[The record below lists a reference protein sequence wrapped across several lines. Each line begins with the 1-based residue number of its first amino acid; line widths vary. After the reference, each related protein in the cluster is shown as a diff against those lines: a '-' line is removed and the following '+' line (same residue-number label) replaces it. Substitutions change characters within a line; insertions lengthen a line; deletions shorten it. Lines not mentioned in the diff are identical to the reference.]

1 MRRRGRT
8 VKRPVGPGR
17 RVGNL
22 PTFAGVVGRL
32 PTLQVSLTD
41 SRHAGGMS
49 NYRRLKLPGSTWFF
63 TVNLAERG
71 SARLI
76 GHIDLLRAAYR
87 ATVAEHPLFCDAMV
101 ILPDHL
107 HAVWTLP
114 PGDSDFSTR
123 WRKIKARFT
132 HATGVRQ
139 ERSWSKERK
148 REAGLW
154 QRRFWE
160 HCIRDEAEYRRAVT
174 FCLTDPITHGLAKAP
189 EDWVFSTIHR
199 DKRAGRQLKLV

>member
-1 MRRRGRT
+1 M
-8 VKRPVGPGR
+8 
-17 RVGNL
+17 
-22 PTFAGVVGRL
+22 AGKVGRL
-32 PTLQVSLTD
+32 PTLQDWLTNL
-41 SRHAGGMS
+41 RHAGGMS
-49 NYRRLKLPGSTWFF
+49 QYRRFKRPGATWFF
-63 TVNLAERG
+63 TVHLAERG

-76 GHIDLLRAAYR
+76 EHIDLLRAAYR
-87 ATVAEHPLFCDAMV
+87 ATASEHPLFCDAMV

-139 ERSWSKERK
+139 ECGWSKERK

-160 HCIRDEAEYRRAVT
+160 HCIRDEAEYHRAVA
-174 FCLTDPITHGLAKAP
+174 FCLTDPVNHGLAKAP
-189 EDWVFSTIHR
+189 EDWTFSTIHR
-199 DKRAGRQLKLV
+199 DIRTGRVQLV

>member
-1 MRRRGRT
+1 
-8 VKRPVGPGR
+8 
-17 RVGNL
+17 
-22 PTFAGVVGRL
+22 
-32 PTLQVSLTD
+32 
-41 SRHAGGMS
+41 MS
-49 NYRRLKLPGSTWFF
+49 QYRRLKLPGATWFF

-76 GHIDLLRAAYR
+76 EHIDLLRAAYR
-87 ATVAEHPLFCDAMV
+87 TTASEHPLVCDAMV

-114 PGDSDFSTR
+114 PGDSDYSTR

-132 HATGVRQ
+132 HATGLRAPY
-139 ERSWSKERK
+139 SWSKERK

-160 HCIRDEAEYRRAVT
+160 HCIRDEAEYRRGVAY
-174 FCLTDPITHGLAKAP
+174 CLTDPVHHGLAKAP
-189 EDWVFSTIHR
+189 EDWTFSTIHR
-199 DKRAGRQLKLV
+199 GIRAGRQVQPV